1 MHLIV
6 LGLNHK
12 TAPVAVRERFSI
24 SKDAIRK
31 GFQHLA
37 EYADLLEAVVLST
50 CNRSEIYAV
59 TADGAHA
66 GEAVRR
72 FFFDL
77 TGNDEE
83 IEEYLYAH

>member
-12 TAPVAVRERFSI
+12 TAPVDVRERFSI
-24 SKDAIRK
+24 PKDAIRK

-59 TADGAHA
+59 TADDAHA

-77 TGNDEE
+77 TGNDEDV
-83 IEEYLYAH
+83 